1 MTEIVDVE
9 DIVKKLNNLI
19 ELEYDAIA
27 AYQAAIERLEDK
39 NYQSQLNIFMQ
50 DHENHIAALSQ
61 LVSQEGGVPAD
72 KGDMKAILTKGKV
85 VIADLAGDEAILKAM
100 LMNEEV
106 TNKSYEK
113 EVIQKYPQPIQ
124 SILQD
129 HLADERRHKE
139 WLEVALLE

>member
-1 MTEIVDVE
+1 MTEIVDAE
-9 DIVKKLNNLI
+9 DMVKKLNDLI

-39 NYQSQLNIFMQ
+39 NYQSRLNLFMQ

-61 LVSQEGGVPAD
+61 LVSQEGGVPAH
-72 KGDMKAILTKGKV
+72 KGDMKVILTKGKV
-85 VIADLAGDEAILKAM
+85 IIADIAGDEAILKAM

-113 EVIQKYPQPIQ
+113 EVIKSYPQPIH

>member
-1 MTEIVDVE
+1 MTEIVDAE
-9 DIVKKLNNLI
+9 DIVKKLNDLI

-39 NYQSQLNIFMQ
+39 NYQSQLNTFMQ

-106 TNKSYEK
+106 TNKNYEK
-113 EVIQKYPQPIQ
+113 EVTKAYPEPIQ
-124 SILQD
+124 SILQH

>member
-1 MTEIVDVE
+1 MTEIVDAE
-9 DIVKKLNNLI
+9 DIVEKLNDLI

-27 AYQAAIERLEDK
+27 AYQAAIDRLEDK

-61 LVSQEGGVPAD
+61 LVSQEGGAPAE
-72 KGDMKAILTKGKV
+72 KGDMNVILTKGKV

-113 EVIQKYPQPIQ
+113 EVLKAYPHPIQ